1 MQDFSNDLI
10 DINDIPAYEEV
21 PLKQINLNYKKVILF
36 TVATLA
42 VICISLG
49 VFISLL
55 IELSILIAVLVGV
68 GVLLI
73 FALVLFLNI
82 KALKFR
88 GFAFRE
94 HDIISKD
101 GIIYYTTSVIPNN
114 RIQHIIIKQG
124 VFSRMFNLCSLK
136 IYTASV
142 GNSDISVKGI
152 DYQEAIKYKEYIL
165 NKIKIESHD

>member
-1 MQDFSNDLI
+1 MQNFTNDLI
-10 DINDIPAYEEV
+10 DINNIPAYEEV
-21 PLKQINLNYKKVILF
+21 PLQQINPKYKKVIFL

-42 VICISLG
+42 ILSICVA
-49 VFISLL
+49 VFVSLL
-55 IELSILIAVLVGV
+55 IEQSILIAVLVGC
-68 GVLLI
+68 GVLVF

-82 KALKFR
+82 KALNFR

-124 VFSRMFNLCSLK
+124 LYSRLFKLCSLK

-142 GNSDISVKGI
+142 GNSDISVKGL
-152 DYQEAIKYKEYIL
+152 DYQEAITYKEYIL
-165 NKIKIESHD
+165 NKIKIETHD